1 MKTALMLQLVHP
13 LRAIPQ
19 NVSDAVAKTGEPPG
33 SRVIYIARRRMERNP
48 TGGNVVSTDL
58 NLTGAD
64 GSSQTIGN
72 LYGVTFFIQ
81 NIAFQVVGFQM
92 AVASQPNV
100 EFPQEFR
107 PFVQRL
113 WPTGERVILPPFDQ
127 PTLNERQRTEFTVT
141 PSRIKPGTTI

>member
-1 MKTALMLQLVHP
+1 
-13 LRAIPQ
+13 
-19 NVSDAVAKTGEPPG
+19 
-33 SRVIYIARRRMERNP
+33 MERNP

-107 PFVQRL
+107 PFVPRL
-113 WPTGERVILPPFDQ
+113 SPTCARVIWPPSDQ
-127 PTLNERQRTEFTVT
+127 PTLNQRHSIQFTVSPRRLQPAT
-141 PSRIKPGTTI
+141 QIS